1 MSSVHSGTLLSDED
15 YSDYT
20 DTPFEGFVLVK
31 SLGVETIPV
40 VEEFSFVD
48 GTEVVPLDEIS
59 AIGVPLAGSLVVV
72 VVPLG
77 GSPVVVVDPLVD
89 GGGPP

>member
-31 SLGVETIPV
+31 SL
-40 VEEFSFVD
+40 
-48 GTEVVPLDEIS
+48 
-59 AIGVPLAGSLVVV
+59 
-72 VVPLG
+72 
-77 GSPVVVVDPLVD
+77 VVDPLVD